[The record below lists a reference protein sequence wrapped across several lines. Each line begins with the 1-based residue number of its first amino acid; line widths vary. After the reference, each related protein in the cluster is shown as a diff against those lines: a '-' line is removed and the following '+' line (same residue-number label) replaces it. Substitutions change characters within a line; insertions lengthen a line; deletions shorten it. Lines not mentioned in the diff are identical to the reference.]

1 MVTLLSQI
9 LVFAKRVSKKRLLV
23 FVVLSSIWLLRLLI
37 GNIILIHYLLLRFIM
52 FLCLGVVMI
61 SLLIGGVMGC

>member
-37 GNIILIHYLLLRFIM
+37 GNIILKQNLLLRFIM
-52 FLCLGVVMI
+52 VLFLGVVMI

>member
-37 GNIILIHYLLLRFIM
+37 GNIILIQYLLLRFIM
-52 FLCLGVVMI
+52 VLFLGVVMI

>member
-9 LVFAKRVSKKRLLV
+9 LVFAKRASKKRPLV

>member
-37 GNIILIHYLLLRFIM
+37 GNIILIQYLLLRFIM
-52 FLCLGVVMI
+52 FLFLGVVMI

>member
-37 GNIILIHYLLLRFIM
+37 GNIILIQNLLLRFIM
-52 FLCLGVVMI
+52 FLFLGVVMI

>member
-23 FVVLSSIWLLRLLI
+23 FVGLSSIWLLRLLI
-37 GNIILIHYLLLRFIM
+37 GNIILIQNLLLRFIM